1 MRHMSIPCEVDFLK
15 LSSYGDEK
23 VTSGEVKERKEID
36 AQVKNRHIIFV
47 EDIIDTGLSMN
58 YLLEKVSAY
67 QPASVTVVTLLP
79 KHEATHHTVQLD
91 YAWIRLPIICV
102 FCL

>member
-23 VTSGEVKERKEID
+23 VTAGEVKELKEID
-36 AQVKNRHIIFV
+36 AQVKNRHIIFG
-47 EDIIDTGLSMN
+47 EDIIDPGLSMN

-67 QPASVTVVTLLP
+67 QLASVTVVTLLH
-79 KHEATHHTVQLD
+79 KHEATHHQAHL
-91 YAWIRLPIICV
+91 ANAALMIPNLCV
-102 FCL
+102 IG